1 MLHAPPS
8 APDPVSPLAPDDAA
22 LLARCRAGDSA
33 AWDEVVARYGRLV
46 YSIARSYRL
55 NEADAADVV
64 QVTFRVLL
72 QSLDRLAPDSRLGYW
87 LGTVARRHT
96 WRQVQRVRRETPEEE
111 TTLVARAEALGHPA
125 PGHAEKWELAEW
137 VHHGL
142 AQIDARC
149 RALLTRLYLDPAE
162 PSYEEIA
169 RELALPLGSI
179 GPTRARCLG
188 KVRAALATSPGE

>member
-1 MLHAPPS
+1 MLPASLS
-8 APDPVSPLAPDDAA
+8 APEPVSTLTPDDAA
-22 LLARCRAGDSA
+22 LLARCREGDPA
-33 AWDEVVARYGRLV
+33 AWDEVVARYGPLV
-46 YSIARSYRL
+46 FSIARSYRL

-64 QVTFRVLL
+64 QITFRILL

-96 WRQVQRVRRETPEEE
+96 WRHVQRQRRETPEEE

-125 PGHAEKWELAEW
+125 PSAAESWELSEW
-137 VHHGL
+137 LHHGL

-162 PSYEEIA
+162 PAYEEIA
-169 RELALPLGSI
+169 RELGLPLGSI

-188 KVRAALATSPGE
+188 KVRAALAATPAG